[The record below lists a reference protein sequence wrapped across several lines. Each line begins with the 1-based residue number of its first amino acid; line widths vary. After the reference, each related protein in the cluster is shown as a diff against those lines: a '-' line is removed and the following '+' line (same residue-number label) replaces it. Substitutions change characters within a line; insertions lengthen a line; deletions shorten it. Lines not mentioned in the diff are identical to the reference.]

1 MKLCV
6 AVQGL
11 SEAQQSRLRAALSG
25 HEVVFC
31 AELAAD
37 ARRAKVSAAE
47 VVFGNVPADWLVA
60 APALRWVQ
68 LDSAGVDAYLG
79 VNAARGDRP
88 VTLTH
93 LRGFFDRAVAEA
105 TLAGM
110 LAWLRRLPALLAAQ
124 PQCRWIKPEVEP
136 EIGALDGTQGV
147 ILGAGAIA
155 RRLERLLHAFDA
167 RVTLYARSPGPG
179 IVTTA
184 ADLEVA
190 LSGADWVINT
200 LPHTPATIGFVGAE
214 RFARM
219 KRGALFVNVG
229 RGSTVDE
236 GALVAALDS
245 GRLGGAYLD
254 VTAIEPLPETS
265 PLWRH
270 PKVILSQHTGGRFP
284 GEVDRKLEVFLA
296 NWSRFQRGE
305 TLEGLV
311 AVQRGY

>member
-136 EIGALDGTQGV
+136 EIGALDGTQGL

-305 TLEGLV
+305 PLEGLV